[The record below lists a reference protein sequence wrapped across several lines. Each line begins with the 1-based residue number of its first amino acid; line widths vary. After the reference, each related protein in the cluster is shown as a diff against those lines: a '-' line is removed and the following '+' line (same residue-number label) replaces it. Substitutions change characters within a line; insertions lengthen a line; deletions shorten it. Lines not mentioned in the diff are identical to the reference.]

1 MKQIQQS
8 QKLVS
13 KAVGVFSTAVADVEK
28 ANEILRKG
36 IEDDSMKISSLATQM
51 DSLEEQIRQLEEDKT
66 AKGNEIK
73 KNENLLA
80 TLRQFTKEA

>member
-8 QKLVS
+8 QKIVS

-28 ANEILRKG
+28 ANDILKKG
-36 IEDDSMKISSLATQM
+36 IEADSMKISAIADQM
-51 DSLEEQIRQLEEDKT
+51 DKLEEQIRQLEDDKL